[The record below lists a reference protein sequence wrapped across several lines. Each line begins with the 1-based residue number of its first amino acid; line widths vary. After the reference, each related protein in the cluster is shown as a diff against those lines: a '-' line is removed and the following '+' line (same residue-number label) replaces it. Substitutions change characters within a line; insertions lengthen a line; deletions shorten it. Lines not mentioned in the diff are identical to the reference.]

1 VRGSKDQKKNTIQT
15 EEWLVG
21 EGGQKTKEKYH
32 TDTEKKLV
40 GEGAK
45 KPKKNTIPLIYHSI
59 SKHD

>member
-1 VRGSKDQKKNTIQT
+1 
-15 EEWLVG
+15 VG